1 MITISDKD
9 LPITVAE
16 KIITGTKEVGNGLEA
31 SVMAIRRAFGAEHCG
46 EDMFT
51 DEEIEEIA
59 AYLLTYVDSQKK
71 KKGVG

>member
-1 MITISDKD
+1 MITISDSD

-16 KIITGTKEVGNGLEA
+16 KIITGTRDPANGIEA
-31 SVMAIRRAFGAEHCG
+31 SVIAIRKALGAEYSG

-71 KKGVG
+71 KEGVG